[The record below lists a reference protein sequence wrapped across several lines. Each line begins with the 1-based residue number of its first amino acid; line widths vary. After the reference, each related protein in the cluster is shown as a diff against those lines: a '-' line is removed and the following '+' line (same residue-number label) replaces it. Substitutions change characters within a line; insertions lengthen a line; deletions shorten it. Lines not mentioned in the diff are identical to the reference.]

1 MKLNINSVSAKL
13 YRWVYAT
20 NRMPKSLCPYFWKLV
35 LMWIVLV
42 PYTLLSLP
50 YIAIN
55 SVGEDKEPFKLGDSF
70 GEKPGSGLVM
80 WIMLYLVGVMLF
92 SISVFWAEFPKDSF
106 GQNMQI
112 LGVLLWI
119 IAIGVSAYQFGKW
132 AVQKYKDSKIKYD
145 ENGYRIWE
153 PATPKS
159 DSVVVAFVKATYNKY
174 CPKIEWFTNSTQTN
188 E

>member
-1 MKLNINSVSAKL
+1 MKLNINSVSARL

-20 NRMPKSLCPYFWKLV
+20 NRMPDSLCPYFWKLA

-50 YIAIN
+50 YIAI
-55 SVGEDKEPFKLGDSF
+55 SKLEDNRSFKSGDSF
-70 GEKPGSGLVM
+70 GEKPGVGFLM
-80 WIMLYLVGVMLF
+80 WVMLYLIGVMLF
-92 SISVFWAEFPKDSF
+92 SISIFWVEFPKESF

-112 LGVLLWI
+112 LGTLLWI
-119 IAIGVSAYQFGKW
+119 IAIGVGGYHFCKW
-132 AVQKYKDSKIKYD
+132 AIQKYKDSKIKYD

-153 PATPKS
+153 PVKQKS
-159 DSVVVAFVKATYNKY
+159 DSVVVTFVKATYNKY

-188 E
+188 D